1 MALRLQVDSEF
12 GTAAQ
17 VVQDGNGNPSS
28 LAVSTTAL
36 GVGTTSPERTVHIVD
51 EAPVDANTAQ
61 LGISTVDGNFIL
73 LGRAADYG
81 FLQTHNR
88 QPLSLNPIGNN
99 VGVGTTAPQRKLHV
113 VGRGPAD
120 ANEAQFGISTVD
132 GKFILLGRA
141 ADYGFLQTHNRH
153 PLSLNPIGNNVGIGV
168 VNPREKLE
176 VNGNIFADGDVIVT
190 GADCAEDFDVEDCE
204 PSDVGSVVVIGDD
217 EALRLCCEDYDKRVA
232 GVLSG
237 AGGCM
242 PGVVLGRDRSRQHR
256 LPVALN
262 GKVFCKVD
270 AGPSPIEV
278 GDLLTTSTT
287 SGHAMKATSRDR
299 AFGAVLGKALR
310 PLEKGKAL
318 LPVLV
323 ALQ

>member
-61 LGISTVDGNFIL
+61 LGISTVDGKFIL

-88 QPLSLNPIGNN
+88 Q
-99 VGVGTTAPQRKLHV
+99 
-113 VGRGPAD
+113 
-120 ANEAQFGISTVD
+120 
-132 GKFILLGRA
+132 
-141 ADYGFLQTHNRH
+141 

-217 EALRLCCEDYDKRVA
+217 EALRLCSEDYDKRVA

-262 GKVFCKVD
+262 GRVFCKVD

-287 SGHAMKATSRDR
+287 SGHAMKATSRER